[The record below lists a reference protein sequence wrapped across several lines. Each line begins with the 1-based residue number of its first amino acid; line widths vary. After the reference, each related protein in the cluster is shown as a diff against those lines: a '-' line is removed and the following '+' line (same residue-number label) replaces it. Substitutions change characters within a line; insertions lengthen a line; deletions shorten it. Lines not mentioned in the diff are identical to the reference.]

1 MLLFPIIN
9 YGMGQRLCKLEKE
22 IFMSYGVQSPAIQEH
37 FNQLFSSILL
47 EQQKFNHVQAT
58 DENKTA
64 ALDEKLKEYESLKGR
79 GFFFPFMA
87 SGRGHGPFVE
97 LLDGSVKYDLI
108 NALGVNLL
116 GHSHPLYIKA
126 NLEAATSDTMM
137 CGNLLSYQEPYE
149 LSKVLLEQVK
159 TSRLEH
165 FWISCSGSFANDT
178 ALKILWQKKAPHY
191 RLIAFEKSFAGR
203 TIAMQDVT
211 YNPAYREGMPKSIE
225 VDHVPHYNYKDPQ
238 NSLKNTLTAL
248 NNLIAKNG
256 NTYCA
261 ITLELIQG
269 EAGFIY
275 GTKEYYEGIFKW
287 AKAKNIYIWVDEVQS
302 FARTEKLFAYQMFGL
317 DEYVDV
323 VTIGKVLQAC
333 GTLFTKE
340 LNPKP
345 GLIAGTFNGSLAAL
359 NAGKATVRYLTEGN
373 FYGSTGRIVELEKKF
388 KEHFEIL
395 STGTCKGKLNYY
407 GGVGTMLSFEIGDG
421 NQDLTNKFIKKLFI
435 NGIITF
441 SAGKDPARVRFLLPL
456 TLLDEHIKEIFQ
468 ILEKTILEVA

>member
-1 MLLFPIIN
+1 
-9 YGMGQRLCKLEKE
+9 
-22 IFMSYGVQSPAIQEH
+22 MSYGVQSPAITEQ
-37 FNQLFSSILL
+37 FDKLFSSILL
-47 EQQKFNHVQAT
+47 EQQKINRIKPA
-58 DENKTA
+58 DENKKE
-64 ALDEKLKEYESLKGR
+64 LLSEKLKEYEALKGR

-97 LLDGSVKYDLI
+97 LLDGSIKYDLI

-126 NLEAATSDTMM
+126 SLESATSDSMM

-149 LSKVLLEQVK
+149 MSKELLKNVK
-159 TSRLEH
+159 GSRLEH
-165 FWISCSGSFANDT
+165 FWMSCSGSFANDT
-178 ALKILWQKKAPHY
+178 ALKILWQKKAPNY
-191 RLIAFEKSFAGR
+191 RLIAFEKCFAGR
-203 TIAMQDVT
+203 TVAMQDVT
-211 YNPAYREGMPKSIE
+211 YNAAYREGMPKAIE
-225 VDHVPHYNYKDPQ
+225 VDHVPHFNYKDPE
-238 NSLKNTLTAL
+238 NSLTNTLSAL
-248 NNLIAKNG
+248 NALIAKNG

-287 AKAKNIYIWVDEVQS
+287 AKEKSIYIWVDEIQS
-302 FARTEKLFAYQMFGL
+302 FARTEKMFAYQMFGL

-333 GTLFTKE
+333 GTFFTKE

-359 NAGKATVRYLTEGN
+359 NAGRATVKYLAEGN
-373 FYGSTGRIVELEKKF
+373 FYGNSGRIVELEKKF
-388 KEHFEIL
+388 KSHFEKL
-395 STGTCKGKLNYY
+395 VNGTCKGKLNYY
-407 GGVGTMLSFEIGDG
+407 GGIGTMLSFEVGDG
-421 NQDLTNKFIKKLFI
+421 NMDLTNKFIKKLFE

-456 TLLDEHIKEIFQ
+456 TLLDEHIVEIFQ
-468 ILEKTILEVA
+468 IVEKTILEIV